1 MTLVYIDSDVIVASE
16 LKEEQCFSESKRFME
31 YVLKSRIPDTTFFTS
46 VFTFL
51 ELASA
56 MIRRT
61 RNKDKA
67 YSLVYQIR
75 SSWKDSIK
83 PYPPLPPKKL
93 TSFSRLVDTLIE
105 TSIKFRTPSG
115 DTIHAQT
122 AAQYEIDY
130 FITWNKDHFLGMERE
145 IKNLKILNPTE
156 ALAEFKL
163 KENALKRYATKP
175 ELMHPKL
182 RLAEIER
189 RIERLEGLAEITS
202 DGKPILTVPV
212 DSISA
217 KEAVALMLMA
227 VHPTPLSDEDLSNLL
242 SLSWKTMKP
251 EAVRTR
257 ASELRRD
264 GRLIAEK
271 GAYRLSGAGVQW
283 VMTEVVSRFKN
294 NKPNKLG
301 KTPIVP

>member
-16 LKEEQCFSESKRFME
+16 LKEEQYFSESKRFME

-61 RNKDKA
+61 RNKDRA
-67 YSLVYQIR
+67 YSLLYQIR
-75 SSWKDSIK
+75 NSWKGSIK
-83 PYPPLPPKKL
+83 PYPPLPRSKL
-93 TSFSRLVDTLIE
+93 TSFTRLVDTLIE

-130 FITWNKDHFLGMERE
+130 LITWNKDHFSGMKRE
-145 IKNLKILNPTE
+145 IKNLKLLNPTE
-156 ALAEFKL
+156 ALAEFKS
-163 KENALKRYATKP
+163 KENALKRCATKA

-182 RLAEIER
+182 RLAEFKR
-189 RIERLEGLAEITS
+189 RIERLEGLAEMTS

-227 VHPTPLSDEDLSNLL
+227 VHPTPLSDQDLSNLL
-242 SLSWKTMKP
+242 SLSWKAIKP

-264 GRLIAEK
+264 GKLIAEK

-283 VMTEVVSRFKN
+283 VMSEVVGRIKSAE
-294 NKPNKLG
+294 LG
-301 KTPIVP
+301 